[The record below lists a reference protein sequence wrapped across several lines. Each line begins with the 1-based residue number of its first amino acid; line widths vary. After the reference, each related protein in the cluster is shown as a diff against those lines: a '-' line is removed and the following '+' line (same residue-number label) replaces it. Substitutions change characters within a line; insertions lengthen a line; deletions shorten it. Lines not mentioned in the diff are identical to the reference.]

1 MSCRQLHRQ
10 LHDQAGRCHPTSR
23 SAGVI
28 TRPPLPAVPMQA
40 TGRAYSLAAVDQRV
54 ANIYFAFDAANVF
67 MGGVLGGSAL
77 QQLNNALCDPSQI
90 MDLIG
95 AAVPSSSNFFF
106 SYVITRALFLT
117 PLRCAGWLAAVRS
130 RV

>member
-1 MSCRQLHRQ
+1 MPPWAGRQASR
-10 LHDQAGRCHPTSR
+10 QAGKQAAASPLAAIHHTPC
-23 SAGVI
+23 
-28 TRPPLPAVPMQA
+28 PPACYPPQA

-54 ANIYFAFDAANVF
+54 ANVYFAFDAANVF

-90 MDLIG
+90 VDLIG

-117 PLRCAGWLAAVRS
+117 PLR
-130 RV
+130 